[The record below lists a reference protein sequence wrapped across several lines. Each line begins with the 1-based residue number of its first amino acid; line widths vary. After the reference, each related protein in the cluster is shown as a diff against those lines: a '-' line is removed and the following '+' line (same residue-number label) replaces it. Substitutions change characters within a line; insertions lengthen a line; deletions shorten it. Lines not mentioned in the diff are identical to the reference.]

1 MLAFQSTLGNYS
13 NNVKPIFLP
22 KTKSPSIILLP
33 QENFI
38 ELLSLKSGKT
48 IAILKKF
55 SKEFIKIV
63 IMEAHKS
70 WKIKTLS
77 IAVGFENGCIQIWKI
92 NTIKT
97 SIFCTILKGHMNE
110 ISRLHYHEEKS

>member
-1 MLAFQSTLGNYS
+1 MLDFQSTLGNYS

-77 IAVGFENGCIQIWKI
+77 IAVGFENGCIQLWKI

-97 SIFCTILKGHMNE
+97 TLLQQYISINTW
-110 ISRLHYHEEKS
+110 S